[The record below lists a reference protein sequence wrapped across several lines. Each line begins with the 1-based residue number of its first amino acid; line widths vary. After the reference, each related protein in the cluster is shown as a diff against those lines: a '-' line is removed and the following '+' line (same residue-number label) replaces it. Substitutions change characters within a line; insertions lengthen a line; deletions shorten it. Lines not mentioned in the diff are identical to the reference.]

1 MHLFKKKTPKTRA
14 TDILIEEI
22 NLTKLELE
30 TAYSHFENV
39 VDPDLISSSIYHINS
54 IQERYKYLLK
64 LLKSIE
70 KETKQEDIISAN
82 H

>member
-22 NLTKLELE
+22 TLTKLELE

-70 KETKQEDIISAN
+70 EETKQEEIISAN